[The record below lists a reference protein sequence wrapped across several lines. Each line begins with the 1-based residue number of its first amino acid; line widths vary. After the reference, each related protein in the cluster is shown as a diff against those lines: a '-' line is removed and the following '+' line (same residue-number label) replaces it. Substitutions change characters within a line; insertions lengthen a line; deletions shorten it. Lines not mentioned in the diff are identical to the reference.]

1 MVSFFLLFY
10 KGLTLFLVA
19 GTNYFTSLAH
29 QNLREMK
36 RTICMLVFLIGFLG
50 IGQSTSEL
58 QKHYEAFYKEMRL
71 QGDMNGVINALTHL
85 NVLSPSK
92 ARKDTLAYI
101 YANNNRHMQALNTI
115 GVDKNE
121 SDSDLAVQVKA
132 ISLKAIN
139 QPKRA
144 LEQFEILYKRTP
156 SPYLA
161 YELADL
167 KIQTGDNTGATANI
181 EYGIANAKD
190 DMKYAFYE
198 RQQPYEVSLKAAF
211 LHLKGLVAFNAD
223 KNNVDA
229 AIALI
234 DEALKIDPSFNLAS
248 LSKQALE
255 SRKNPPTEGETEQN

>member
-1 MVSFFLLFY
+1 
-10 KGLTLFLVA
+10 
-19 GTNYFTSLAH
+19 
-29 QNLREMK
+29 MK
-36 RTICMLVFLIGFLG
+36 RTICMLLLLTGFYG
-50 IGQSTSEL
+50 IGQSSGEL
-58 QKHYEAFYKEMRL
+58 LKHYEAFYKEMRQ
-71 QGDMNGVINALTHL
+71 QGDINGIINAMTHL

-92 ARKDTLAYI
+92 TRKDTLAYI
-101 YANNNRHMQALNTI
+101 YANNNQHMQALNTI

-144 LEQFEILYKRTP
+144 IEQFEILFKRTP
-156 SPYLA
+156 NPYLA

-167 KIQTGDNTGATANI
+167 KIQTGDNTGAASNI

-198 RQQPYEVSLKAAF
+198 RQQPYEASLKAAF
-211 LHLKGLVAFNAD
+211 LHLKALVAFNAD
-223 KNNVDA
+223 KNDVDT

-234 DEALKIDPSFNLAS
+234 DEALKIDPNFNLAS

-255 SRKNPPTEGETEQN
+255 ARKNPPAEAETEKN